1 MPKTIYDSLVFLSSQ
16 LLTDIVVYLPRLIM
30 SMLILILGATLSNTF
45 RKVVVKVLEALRVSN
60 IFKKTPIEHF
70 LKNAEVGG
78 KVEEVIGS
86 ILYWLVMLVV
96 IHTAVSV
103 LGLSSLTVILG
114 RVLSYLP
121 TVVSAVI
128 ILFFGLL
135 IAGVVESLVKGAV
148 KSVDG
153 KSARLLGKISS
164 YAVMVV
170 MVLAA
175 ISELG
180 IAQEFILI
188 LFIGFV
194 IMISL
199 GFGLALGLGGKD
211 LVSMMLN
218 DWYKK
223 FKSDIKSKKS

>member
-1 MPKTIYDSLVFLSSQ
+1 MSTKIYDSLVFLSSQ
-16 LLTDIVVYLPRLIM
+16 LLTDVVIFLPRFLM
-30 SMLILILGATLSNTF
+30 AMLVLVLGSALSNTF
-45 RKVVVKVLEALRVSN
+45 RKVSIKLLETLRVSSALR
-60 IFKKTPIEHF
+60 KTPVEHF
-70 LKNAEVGG
+70 LKNAEIGN
-78 KVEEVIGS
+78 KIEEVIGS

-96 IHTAVSV
+96 IHTTVSI
-103 LGLSSLTVILG
+103 LGLESLTVLLG
-114 RVLSYLP
+114 RVLTYLP
-121 TVVSAVI
+121 TVVSSVI

-135 IAGVVESLVKGAV
+135 ISGLVESLVKGAI

-170 MVLAA
+170 TVLAA

-188 LFIGFV
+188 IFIGFV
-194 IMISL
+194 IMMSL

-211 LVSMMLN
+211 LVSMVLN
-218 DWYKK
+218 DWYKN
-223 FKSDIKSKKS
+223 FKNDTKNK

>member
-16 LLTDIVVYLPRLIM
+16 LLTDIVIFLPKLLM
-30 SMLILILGATLSNTF
+30 SMLVLVLGSALATTF
-45 RKVVVKVLEALRVSN
+45 KKVVVKLLETLRVSSA
-60 IFKKTPIEHF
+60 FKKTPVEHF
-70 LKNAEVGG
+70 LKDAEISN
-78 KVEEVIGS
+78 KIEEVLGS

-96 IHTAVSV
+96 IHTTVSI
-103 LGLSSLTVILG
+103 LGLESLTIILG

-121 TVVSAVI
+121 TVISAVI

-135 IAGVVESLVKGAV
+135 ISGVVESLVKGAV

-164 YAVMVV
+164 YAVMTVT
-170 MVLAA
+170 VLAA

-194 IMISL
+194 IMLSL
-199 GFGLALGLGGKD
+199 GFGLALGLGGKE
-211 LVSMMLN
+211 LVSMVLS

-223 FKSDIKSKKS
+223 FKNDTKSK

>member
-1 MPKTIYDSLVFLSSQ
+1 MPNTIYDSLVFLSNQ
-16 LLTDIVVYLPRLIM
+16 FLTDIVIFLPKLIM
-30 SMLILILGATLSNTF
+30 AMLVLVIGSALANTF
-45 RKVVVKVLEALRVSN
+45 KKVVVKLLETLRVSSA
-60 IFKKTPIEHF
+60 FKKTPVEHF
-70 LKNAEVGG
+70 LKNAEIGS
-78 KVEEVIGS
+78 KIEDIIGS

-96 IHTAVSV
+96 IHTTVSI
-103 LGLSSLTVILG
+103 LGLASLTVILG
-114 RVLSYLP
+114 QILSYLP

-135 IAGVVESLVKGAV
+135 IAGVVESLVKGAI

-153 KSARLLGKISS
+153 KSSRLLGKISS

-170 MVLAA
+170 TVLAA

-188 LFIGFV
+188 IFIGFV
-194 IMISL
+194 VMISL

-211 LVSMMLN
+211 LVSKILN

-223 FKSDIKSKKS
+223 FKKDTKNK